1 MSDAFDLIIRNA
13 RGADRTPLAVGVR
26 DGRIAAMGAA
36 VVGHGPEYDAREL
49 TLGGGLHDH
58 HLHLLATAARMESV
72 DLADCRSVDAVIAKL
87 RTAAGEPGTWVRA
100 IGYDERVAGL
110 PDRVLLDDWLPDRP
124 LRVQDRTG
132 GYWLLNSLGL
142 AELGE
147 APFPAC
153 VEPGA
158 DGRPN
163 GRIWRGDVWLRERI
177 GGAPPSLAAL
187 GAKLAEWGVTGVT
200 DAGASNGAAEAA
212 LLAGAM
218 PQRLVMMGTE
228 ALPAGDCYVLG
239 PVKLLLDENDLPPV
253 EAVAGRI
260 AAARALGRNV
270 AAHCVTLGELVF
282 YLEALAVAGGA
293 KPGDR
298 IEHGGMIAASLIGD
312 IAAAGLT
319 VVTQPNFIHDRG
331 DRYLTQMETADL
343 DDLYRLGSLTRS
355 GVSVL
360 GGSDAPYGDANPWVA
375 LRAATDRQTRGG
387 NVIGGGEAIGGAEAL
402 TLYQVPLAVGA
413 QADLMLYDWPEDAGA
428 LGRVALT
435 LIDGEIVWQGGACG
449 SDKTRPL

>member
-1 MSDAFDLIIRNA
+1 MSDIFDLIIRNA
-13 RGADRTPLAVGVR
+13 RCADGAPLAVGVR

-36 VVGHGPEYDAREL
+36 VAGHGAEFDARGL

-72 DLADCRSVDAVIAKL
+72 DLSDCRSVDAVIAKL
-87 RTAAGEPGTWVRA
+87 RAAAPGGWVRA

-110 PDRVLLDDWLPDRP
+110 PDRVLLDDWLADRP

-132 GYWLLNSLGL
+132 GYWLLNSAGL
-142 AELGE
+142 AQLGGG
-147 APFPAC
+147 PFPAC
-153 VEPGA
+153 VELGA
-158 DGRPN
+158 DGQPN
-163 GRIWRGDVWLRERI
+163 GRIWRGDAWLRERI

-187 GAKLAEWGVTGVT
+187 GVKFTSWGVTGVT

-228 ALPAGDCYVLG
+228 DLQPGDGYALG

-260 AAARALGRNV
+260 AAARARGRNV

-298 IEHGGMIAASLIGD
+298 IEHGGVIAESLIGD
-312 IAAAGLT
+312 IAAARLT

-331 DRYLTQMETADL
+331 DRYRAQMDGDAL
-343 DDLYRLGSLTRS
+343 GDLYRLGSLSRG
-355 GVSVL
+355 GVRVL

-375 LRAATDRQTRGG
+375 LRAATGRRTRGG
-387 NVIGGGEAIGGAEAL
+387 DVIGSGEAVGQAEAL
-402 TLYQVPLAVGA
+402 ALYQEPLTVGGP
-413 QADLMLYDWPEDAGA
+413 ADLMLYDWPEDAGA
-428 LGRVALT
+428 LGTVALT
-435 LIDGEIVWQGGACG
+435 LIGGEIVWQA
-449 SDKTRPL
+449 

>member
-1 MSDAFDLIIRNA
+1 MNENFDMIIRNA
-13 RGADRTPLAVGVR
+13 RGADGGPLAVGVR
-26 DGRIAAMGAA
+26 GGRIAAMGTA
-36 VVGHGPEYDAREL
+36 VPGHGPEYDARGL

-72 DLADCRSVDAVIAKL
+72 DLSDCRSVDAVIAKL
-87 RTAAGEPGTWVRA
+87 RAAAPGAWVRA

-110 PDRVLLDDWLPDRP
+110 PDRAMLDDWLPDRP

-132 GYWLLNSLGL
+132 GYWLLNSAGL
-142 AELGE
+142 AQLGE
-147 APFPAC
+147 GPFPAC
-153 VEPGA
+153 VELGA
-158 DGRPN
+158 DGQPN
-163 GRIWRGDVWLRERI
+163 GRIWRGDAWLRERI
-177 GGAPPSLAAL
+177 GGSPPSLAAL
-187 GAKLAEWGVTGVT
+187 GAKFAEWGVTGVT

-228 ALPAGDCYVLG
+228 DLPAGNGYMLG

-253 EAVAGRI
+253 EAVAARI
-260 AAARALGRNV
+260 GAARALGRNV

-282 YLEALAVAGGA
+282 YLEALSIAGGA

-298 IEHGGMIAASLIGD
+298 IEHGGVITASLIGD

-331 DRYLTQMETADL
+331 DRYRAQMDGDAL
-343 DDLYRLGSLTRS
+343 DDLYRLGSLTRG
-355 GVSVL
+355 GVRVF

-375 LRAATDRQTRGG
+375 LRAATDRRTRAGD
-387 NVIGGGEAIGGAEAL
+387 VIGGGEAVGRAEAL
-402 TLYQVPLAVGA
+402 ALYQVPMAVRA
-413 QADLMLYDWPEDAGA
+413 PADLMLYDWPKDAGA
-428 LGRVALT
+428 LGTVALT
-435 LIDGEIVWQGGACG
+435 LIGGEILWE
-449 SDKTRPL
+449 R